1 MRQRGPDAIP
11 APLRAA
17 AGRPAAGLFLL
28 LGLAGALLLATAD
41 STAGPFSSVAAAV
54 GVATVVGSL
63 GTSGVLAWQDSRRRQ
78 RSFARSLLDSV
89 RSVLCWLALLW

>member
-1 MRQRGPDAIP
+1 MSHSRPDAVP

-28 LGLAGALLLATAD
+28 LGLAGGVLVAASDVND
-41 STAGPFSSVAAAV
+41 SSAVAAV
-54 GVATVVGSL
+54 GVVTVAVSL
-63 GTSGVLAWQDSRRRQ
+63 AAAAVLAWRDSRGRH

-89 RSVLCWLALLW
+89 RSVLCWLALLF